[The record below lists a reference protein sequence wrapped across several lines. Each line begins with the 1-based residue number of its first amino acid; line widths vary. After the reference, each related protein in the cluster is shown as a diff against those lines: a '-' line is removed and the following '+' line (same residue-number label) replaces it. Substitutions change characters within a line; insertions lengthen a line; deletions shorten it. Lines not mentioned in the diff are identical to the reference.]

1 MSENN
6 VEDAYDKK
14 IKTLLVNAL
23 EKVLDYDSHL
33 DLIDGDTYFYLQG
46 IHDNL
51 RVELEEE

>member
-1 MSENN
+1 MI
-6 VEDAYDKK
+6 KK
-14 IKTLLVNAL
+14 EFADAL

>member
-1 MSENN
+1 MEL
-6 VEDAYDKK
+6 KK
-14 IKTLLVNAL
+14 KFVDAL

-51 RVELEEE
+51 REELEEE